1 MPEEFAPPVQQQN
14 TGGGQ
19 QVAQPNLASSDK
31 EFVFGLAF
39 SQLCPIAQVLALPNV
54 NLLHPRT

>member
-39 SQLCPIAQVLALPNV
+39 SQLCPLAQVS
-54 NLLHPRT
+54 LHL

>member
-39 SQLCPIAQVLALPNV
+39 SQLCPLAQVSFNLYLQ
-54 NLLHPRT
+54 LLHF